1 MTRVSLNRFRSAA
14 VGFHSFA
21 LPENAENPGVAVF
34 VKIASVQGA
43 WAPDR
48 SAVLRHHHQTAAARA
63 AYGRRALKHSNKK
76 LKALLLENLDAL
88 RRFCFSLAGNAA
100 DGDDLAQ
107 GTVELLLRKGVPAN
121 VPFLPW
127 MFRVCKNHWI
137 DGLRARSRTQTA
149 SADELERHQSAH
161 DGEAEAIHRIQVGE
175 LERAVGE
182 LDEDQRLV
190 LSLVTVQGFSYREAA
205 EILEIP
211 IGTVM
216 SRLSRARKRLLERSE
231 EKQ

>member
-1 MTRVSLNRFRSAA
+1 M
-14 VGFHSFA
+14 
-21 LPENAENPGVAVF
+21 
-34 VKIASVQGA
+34 
-43 WAPDR
+43 
-48 SAVLRHHHQTAAARA
+48 
-63 AYGRRALKHSNKK
+63 KHSNKK

-88 RRFCFSLAGNAA
+88 RRFCFSLADNAA

-107 GTVELLLRKGVPAN
+107 GTVELLLRKGVPVD

-149 SADELERHQSAH
+149 SADELERHQPAY
-161 DGEAEAIHRIQVGE
+161 DGEEEAIHRVQVSE

-190 LSLVTVQGFSYREAA
+190 LSLVTVQGFSYRETA

-216 SRLSRARKRLLERSE
+216 SRLSRARKRLLELTE
-231 EKQ
+231 EGQ